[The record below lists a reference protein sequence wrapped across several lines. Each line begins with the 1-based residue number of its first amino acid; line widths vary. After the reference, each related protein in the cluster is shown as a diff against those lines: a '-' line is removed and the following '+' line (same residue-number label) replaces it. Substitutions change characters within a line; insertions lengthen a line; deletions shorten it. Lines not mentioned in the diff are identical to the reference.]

1 MDRMQAQLRVE
12 ELQAVVAEN
21 SATRLRHLQAHWQT
35 ARRVE
40 DADGVDMTRVDQSF
54 ASRLSMSGGPHMDQ
68 QERGELVLSP
78 TPLKPSRG
86 SKFAR
91 SSLLLS
97 SSDEDTNG
105 LEDRVDQFPSMDRAS
120 DSSTPRTPPRKKSTE
135 MSDQASALS
144 PLTAEPA
151 LDGAEARLIEEY
163 IGRCT
168 KDEVQRA
175 LLDAQGHGGRA
186 RKKLNLLTKG
196 RTMESPELE
205 RARSSPPKLAW
216 AATADSGSRR
226 NAQQEPKVQ
235 PRPRRRLGLQ
245 PQPEPEPE
253 PAPESA
259 VQKGSPVTSAG

>member
-1 MDRMQAQLRVE
+1 
-12 ELQAVVAEN
+12 
-21 SATRLRHLQAHWQT
+21 
-35 ARRVE
+35 
-40 DADGVDMTRVDQSF
+40 
-54 ASRLSMSGGPHMDQ
+54 MDQ

-97 SSDEDTNG
+97 SSDEDTNS

-144 PLTAEPA
+144 PLTTEPA

-216 AATADSGSRR
+216 GLFCSKLEGVSG
-226 NAQQEPKVQ
+226 PKDM
-235 PRPRRRLGLQ
+235 
-245 PQPEPEPE
+245 PE
-253 PAPESA
+253 AFTWA
-259 VQKGSPVTSAG
+259 VVACPSCVGVVVEVWG